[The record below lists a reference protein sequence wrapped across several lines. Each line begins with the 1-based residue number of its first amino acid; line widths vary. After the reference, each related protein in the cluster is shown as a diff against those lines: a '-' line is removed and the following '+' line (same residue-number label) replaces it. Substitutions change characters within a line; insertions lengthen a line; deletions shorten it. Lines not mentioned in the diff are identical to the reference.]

1 MTGEDVMAGVRGM
14 PRLFRRLAS
23 IHRPGAKSYRLPERE
38 SAADRGVDGQD
49 YHHHRHSPT
58 FSLSL
63 SLSGTLSP
71 RPTCAIEI
79 DFKRRVAV
87 VAINIINLSPASLR
101 RVFRN

>member
-63 SLSGTLSP
+63 LYTLSP
-71 RPTCAIEI
+71 PDMRY
-79 DFKRRVAV
+79 
-87 VAINIINLSPASLR
+87 
-101 RVFRN
+101 RN